1 MIPKILHQLWKD
13 ADVPER
19 FGHFRETWRRHHP
32 DWQHR
37 LWTDADLHAF
47 VAREFPDFLPVYEAY
62 AEPIR
67 RVDAARYLIL
77 KRYGGLYADLDF
89 ECLKPIDPLLDG
101 HTFAIGLEP
110 ESHLALEK
118 AAVRGMTRILC
129 PSLIASV
136 PGHPFWDHVV
146 EQLRRHAHEAD
157 VLDATGPFL
166 LTRALDGF
174 ADPGSVTLLPSHLV
188 YPADKVDCWEGRL
201 FDIRTWERLTR
212 DACALHHWDA
222 TWVPGLVRGD
232 GRPAEL
238 RIMVTEGDA
247 APPPAPDA
255 PPPLVSCLMATR
267 DRPAQ
272 ALLAIDGFR
281 RQTYA
286 NRELVIVDDGADD
299 GGGGGGR
306 LARAVAALGDPR
318 IRLVRPQD
326 PATNLGRARNRAVDL
341 AAGTYVC
348 QWDDD
353 DLYDPLRLE
362 LQMAVLRHS
371 GARACLLSR
380 WMVWWPEAERL
391 AISRQRP
398 WEGSLLCEKAVLP
411 RYPELARG
419 EDTPVVERLLRT
431 VRVVHLDEPRLYL
444 YVVHGANTFPA
455 GHFDEQW
462 QAADPRW
469 EGERAQAV
477 ATELAKRL
485 PLAAYGRA
493 LAERTAQHLDAQA
506 RAAGAERRWA
516 DALALW
522 DRALAG
528 APWHWPVRLAR
539 GLALLDL
546 GRFEEAEAD
555 FTRVIAQPP
564 GMAAGLEALAGAAAR
579 RRDWPAA
586 LRRWQRLS
594 CAAPASPE
602 AIVGLVTTL
611 VELGRLDEAE
621 ALARRRTPVLGRA
634 EAVVARA
641 AVLQRRQ
648 DGAELAALLD
658 ANADVAA
665 ANPTLRALHFHTLQ
679 ARGEMA
685 RARAAVQAG
694 DQAADGGGGSPVL
707 NDLLQVAFTADGAD
721 AAGRRRL
728 HALWRAHGAA
738 ILSPDLLGLTAQA
751 VREAEGDA
759 GLRALL
765 DAVDA
770 LPPVDAR
777 AVKLRLLA
785 VFERLRGGLDAGTAE
800 DALRR
805 LADAQDRQA
814 PMGHWAQA
822 LRRFADGF
830 DRLRERFPAFLV
842 DSGWRRASAE
852 AVADRIIAAH
862 RAGRPFSL
870 VRLGDGEGNFLPY
883 PAGQEAHAG
892 PDRDATQRIWWG
904 AARLEGAAADAM
916 TAALARAVRNADV
929 VGVPDLSRLCYGLP
943 LPTPPFLFHSWHDY
957 RGLLA
962 ILDHLGRQGSGGGEG
977 ALFAP
982 GQTITSCH
990 IHADLAA
997 WGQYERLFAAVGRV
1011 SLVTCHPALPDAL
1024 ARRFGVAIGQ
1034 LYRIPHEAKYAAQF
1048 GYADAGDHYPH
1059 AFRALERTLAV
1070 RAPGEVF
1077 LVAAGFLGKMY
1088 CDWIKDRGGIAL
1100 DVGSVV
1106 DHWCGFATRSLHFT
1120 QRYAAAP
1127 EPAATPGVNLFGHVG
1142 AGVGLGVAARG
1153 TVAAL
1158 KAAGIPHAVFDLDA
1172 DPDAPAGAEPAD
1184 PPHGVNIIHT
1194 NPDFLFQA
1202 LASGRGGLTPQ
1213 ALRGRVN
1220 IGVWAWESAT
1230 SFPAGWEKAFA
1241 LFHEVWAPSRFTAE
1255 ALRRLSPVPVAVVP
1269 HVVEPHVVELGPPA
1283 VTRAQLGLP
1292 EDAFVVAFL
1301 FDELSGFS
1309 RKNPLGAIAAFRQAF
1324 PRNDGRAALV
1334 IKARTLSAEN
1344 RARLEAA
1351 AGGSP
1356 AILLRVGDTPREEAL
1371 GLISAC
1377 DAYLSLH
1384 RAEGFGLTVAEAMAL
1399 GKPVVATAWSGV
1411 LDFLAADCAVPVP
1424 CTPVTLTEPDG
1435 YYPAGTVWA
1444 EPDLDAAARALRA
1457 LFDDRVA
1464 ARRMG
1469 ERAAARIRAT
1479 LGAGVVGA
1487 RVRDRLAALTVDKAL
1502 LPLREKGWD
1511 EGSLRPEGG
1520 KESFSGSPSRNTPHP
1535 NPSPSRGEGLQAI
1548 APAAVPAPSVLVL
1561 TPVKNARRHLPAFL
1575 AMLERLDHP
1584 RDRLSLGFL
1593 EGDSD
1598 DGSHAFLEAELP
1610 RLRGLFRRVVLM
1622 KHDLGVRLDGPR
1634 WAPAVQRPRRAA
1646 IAKAR
1651 NRLLNAALADEEW
1664 VLWVDADVLD
1674 APPDALR
1681 RLLAVGGDIVV
1692 PHCVLEPGG
1701 PTFDLNSFR
1710 ITDPDGEARHMVDGL
1725 VQPPRGVGRRY
1736 LDNLRGQG
1744 PVPLDSVGGTMLLV
1758 RADLHRE
1765 GLIFPPFPYRGYI
1778 ETEGLAMMARDMG
1791 ITCWG
1796 LPDLEIVH
1804 ARD

>member
-19 FGHFRETWRRHHP
+19 FARFRETWLRHHP
-32 DWQHR
+32 DWEHR

-47 VAREFPDFLPVYEAY
+47 VAREFPGFLPVYEAY

-89 ECLKPIDPLLDG
+89 ECLKPLDPLLDG

-110 ESHLALEK
+110 ESHLALQK
-118 AAVRGMTRILC
+118 AVVRGMTRLLC

-146 EQLRRHAHEAD
+146 EQLHRHAGAAD

-174 ADPGSVTLLPSHLV
+174 ADPGSVTLLPPRLV
-188 YPADKVDCWEGRL
+188 YPADKADCWEGRL

-212 DACALHHWDA
+212 DAYALHHWDA

-238 RIMVTEGDA
+238 PVIVTEGEA
-247 APPPAPDA
+247 APPPAPDTA
-255 PPPLVSCLMATR
+255 PPLVSCLMATR

-299 GGGGGGR
+299 R
-306 LARAVAALGDPR
+306 LAGAVAALGDPR

-362 LQMAVLRHS
+362 LQMAVLRRS
-371 GARACLLSR
+371 GARACMLSR

-411 RYPELARG
+411 RYPELVRG
-419 EDTPVVERLLRT
+419 EDTPVVEQLLRT
-431 VRVVHLDEPRLYL
+431 VRVALVDAPRLYL

-469 EGERAQAV
+469 EGERVQAV

-485 PLAAYGRA
+485 PLPAYGRA
-493 LAERTAQHLDAQA
+493 LAERAAARLDAQA
-506 RAAGAERRWA
+506 RTAGAERRWP

-522 DRALAG
+522 GRALAA

-546 GRFEEAEAD
+546 GRFAEAEAD
-555 FTRVIAQPP
+555 FAGVAAQPP
-564 GMAAGLEALAGAAAR
+564 GMTAGLEALAAAAAR

-586 LRRWQRLS
+586 RRRWQRLL
-594 CAAPASPE
+594 CAAPAAPA

-621 ALARRRTPVLGRA
+621 ALARRRTPILGRA
-634 EAVVARA
+634 EAVIARA

-648 DGAELAALLD
+648 DSAELAALLD

-685 RARAAVQAG
+685 RACAAVQGRDGAG
-694 DQAADGGGGSPVL
+694 DAGGNPVPNDRLL
-707 NDLLQVAFTADGAD
+707 NDLLRVAFTADGAG
-721 AAGRRRL
+721 AEGRRRL

-751 VREAEGDA
+751 VREAEGNA

-770 LPPVDAR
+770 LPPTDAR

-785 VFERLRGGLDAGTAE
+785 VFERLRGGLDSGTAE

-805 LADAQDRQA
+805 LANTQDRQA
-814 PMGHWAQA
+814 PMGHWGQA
-822 LRRFADGF
+822 LRRFANGF

-842 DSGWRRASAE
+842 DSGWRRAAAE
-852 AVADRIIAAH
+852 AVADRVIAAH
-862 RAGRPFSL
+862 RAGRPLSL
-870 VRLGDGEGNFLPY
+870 IRLGDGEGNFLPY

-904 AARLEGAAADAM
+904 KARLEGVAADAM
-916 TAALARAVRNADV
+916 TAALAHAVRNADV

-957 RGLLA
+957 RGLLT
-962 ILDHLGRQGSGGGEG
+962 ILDHLGRQGGRDGGG

-982 GQTITSCH
+982 EQTITSCH

-1011 SLVTCHPALPDAL
+1011 SLITCHPALPDAL

-1034 LYRIPHEAKYAAQF
+1034 VHRIPHEARYAAQF
-1048 GYADAGDHYPH
+1048 GYADAGEHYPD
-1059 AFRALERTLAV
+1059 AFRELERTLAV

-1088 CDWIKDRGGIAL
+1088 CDWIKERGGIAL

-1127 EPAATPGVNLFGHVG
+1127 EPAATPGVNLFGHVN

-1153 TVAAL
+1153 MIDAL
-1158 KAAGIPHAVFDLDA
+1158 TAAGIPHAVFDLDA
-1172 DPDAPAGAEPAD
+1172 HHLDAHWDAAPDAAAGAEPAD
-1184 PPHGVNIIHT
+1184 PPHGINIVHT

-1241 LFHEVWAPSRFTAE
+1241 LFDEVWAPSRFTAE

-1269 HVVEPHVVELGPPA
+1269 HVVEPHVVEPAPPA
-1283 VTRAQLGLP
+1283 VTRARLGLP

-1324 PRNDGRAALV
+1324 PKGDGRAVLV

-1356 AILLRVGDTPREEAL
+1356 AILLRVGDAPRAEAL
-1371 GLISAC
+1371 GLIAAC

-1424 CTPVTLTEPDG
+1424 GTPVTLREPDG

-1457 LFDDRVA
+1457 LFDDRDA
-1464 ARRMG
+1464 ARRLG
-1469 ERAAARIRAT
+1469 ERAAAHVRAT
-1479 LGAGVVGA
+1479 LGAGAVGA
-1487 RVRDRLAALTVDKAL
+1487 RARARLATLAALA
-1502 LPLREKGWD
+1502 
-1511 EGSLRPEGG
+1511 
-1520 KESFSGSPSRNTPHP
+1520 
-1535 NPSPSRGEGLQAI
+1535 
-1548 APAAVPAPSVLVL
+1548 APAAAAAAAPAVLVL

-1575 AMLERLDHP
+1575 AMLERLDYP

-1622 KHDLGVRLDGPR
+1622 KHDLGLRLDGPR

-1646 IAKAR
+1646 IARAR
-1651 NRLLNAALADEEW
+1651 NRLLSAGLADEDW

-1681 RLLAVGGDIVV
+1681 RLLAVGGDVVV

-1701 PTFDLNSFR
+1701 PTFDLNSFQ
-1710 ITDPDGEARHMVDGL
+1710 ITDPASEARHTVDGL

-1736 LDNLRGQG
+1736 LDGLRGQG
-1744 PVPLDSVGGTMLLV
+1744 PVPLDGVGGTMLLV

-1765 GLIFPPFPYRGYI
+1765 GLTFPPFPYRGYI
-1778 ETEGLAMMARDMG
+1778 ETEGLAMMARDMAV
-1791 ITCWG
+1791 TCWG
-1796 LPDLEIVH
+1796 LPDLEIIH
-1804 ARD
+1804 ARE